1 MRERLACLEEALPG
15 RYHQPL
21 SLHPAGSRPRRQFL
35 SFQKDP
41 PPLRREGENDR
52 RLRPRCLFSGEP
64 FASRILIAIPGSPLW
79 GRLPGDELLCQCG
92 VGCRAGMDISSWQNP
107 FFLAFFPASG
117 YFNENILVFIWEVA
131 MEAFNSKMVRRIV
144 GVSLR
149 QIQYWD
155 EQGFIRPSVKL
166 AEGRG
171 TQRLYS
177 FSDLVQL
184 KVVKDLTD
192 YGLSLQKIR
201 RCLHYLKRYF
211 HETVQPLNSL
221 KYLTDGEKLF
231 VLTSDRNKILDVM
244 DRQFVFSLGIGN
256 LVCELDGEVRR
267 IAGKGLPGVARNE
280 GKRTASA

>member
-1 MRERLACLEEALPG
+1 
-15 RYHQPL
+15 
-21 SLHPAGSRPRRQFL
+21 
-35 SFQKDP
+35 
-41 PPLRREGENDR
+41 
-52 RLRPRCLFSGEP
+52 
-64 FASRILIAIPGSPLW
+64 
-79 GRLPGDELLCQCG
+79 
-92 VGCRAGMDISSWQNP
+92 GMDISSWQNP

-211 HETVQPLNSL
+211 PETVQPLNSL

-256 LVCELDGEVRR
+256 LVRELNGEVRR